1 MDASKLRMKSIA
13 ICLGIATFTGALLFG
28 VTQFASPSPQQPD
41 LRADVNVVSIYF
53 AVRDKREKLVTN
65 LSKEDFKVLEDG
77 RPQEISFFA
86 HHTDL
91 PMNVGVLLDTSTSLA
106 RTLGLEADA
115 ASSFFRTVM
124 QKNDQG
130 FLVSYAS
137 RIDMLQVPT
146 DDATRL
152 AAKAQTIRSNARGLD
167 DLGLAS
173 PRTQTSPFPSRL
185 PIPIPMPTPP
195 STGPNPA
202 DLRVARLYD
211 AVELSVERFLSREVG
226 RKVLV
231 IAALADDA
239 RSQSTLRDALK
250 TLKENDVI
258 TYVLQVQHAPRGDRD
273 DCDIRHIFRNDDEN
287 RIGRLAV
294 ETGGRVIRVEGF
306 EKMQAAFEQIAE
318 ELHHQYSL
326 GYRPANQNWDGGF
339 RKVSI
344 QGPKGHKIS
353 ARDGYYAKA
362 KNQKEF

>member
-1 MDASKLRMKSIA
+1 MKPLA
-13 ICLGIATFTGALLFG
+13 VCLLIATFVVALICG
-28 VTQFASPSPQQPD
+28 VGQFASSSVQQSD
-41 LRADVNVVSIYF
+41 LRADVNLVSIYF
-53 AVRDKREKLVTN
+53 AVRDKREKLVTDLAQN
-65 LSKEDFKVLEDG
+65 DFKVFEDG

-137 RIDMLQVPT
+137 RIEVLQVPT
-146 DDATRL
+146 DDMSRL
-152 AAKAQTIRSNARGLD
+152 ATKAQTIRDGARIFD
-167 DLGLAS
+167 NTDSAPS
-173 PRTQTSPFPSRL
+173 RTPTSPFPGRL
-185 PIPIPMPTPP
+185 PIPVPLPTPP
-195 STGPNPA
+195 TRGPNPA

-211 AVELSVERFLSREVG
+211 AVNVSVERFLSQEVG

-239 RSQSTLRDALK
+239 KSDSTLRDALK
-250 TLKENDVI
+250 TLKQNDVI
-258 TYVLQVQHAPRGDRD
+258 AYVLQVQHSPRADRD

-294 ETGGRVIRVEGF
+294 ETGGRVIKVEGF
-306 EKMQAAFEQIAE
+306 EKMQAAFQQIAE

-326 GYRPANQNWDGGF
+326 GYRPTNQNWDGGF

-344 QGPKGHKIS
+344 QAGKGYKIA
-353 ARDGYYAKA
+353 ARDGYYAKPR
-362 KNQKEF
+362 N